1 MAKYTDS
8 SCRICRREGAKLFL
22 KGDRCYSPKCAFV
35 KRQSVPGQHG
45 ASRKKISE
53 YGLQLREKQK
63 TKKTYGMLERQ
74 FVKCYRTA
82 EIMRGQTG
90 ENMLKLLESR
100 LDNIVY
106 RMGICHS
113 RMQARQ
119 IVNHAHINVNGK
131 CINIPSYICK
141 AGDVIAVKENKKTN
155 KFFEEVKS
163 QKKLNLPKWLSF
175 DSEKLEGKVIAVPQ
189 RDDIDLTISE
199 NMIVELYSR

>member
-22 KGDRCYSPKCAFV
+22 KGDRCYSPKCAFT

-45 ASRKKISE
+45 SGRKKISE

-63 TKKTYGMLERQ
+63 TKKAYGMLERQ
-74 FVKCYRTA
+74 FSKYYRLA
-82 EIMRGQTG
+82 EVMRGQTG
-90 ENMLKLLESR
+90 ENMLMLLETR
-100 LDNIVY
+100 LDNVVF
-106 RMGICHS
+106 RMGICQS
-113 RMQARQ
+113 RAQARQ
-119 IVNHAHINVNGK
+119 IVNHSHITVNGK
-131 CINIPSYICK
+131 CVNIPSYICK
-141 AGDVIAVKENKKTN
+141 AGDVIAVKENKKAN

-163 QKKLNLPKWLSF
+163 RKKLNLPKWLEF
-175 DSEKLEGKVIAVPQ
+175 DSEKLEGKIIELPQ